1 MNSQPTY
8 RCYYD
13 DGTIVMSPTV
23 CPETTEQ
30 GSPLLKSELTL
41 IDDVT
46 DQMGWPWLL
55 LVLAMVLLATKE
67 RK

>member
-1 MNSQPTY
+1 MSSQPTY

-13 DGTIVMSPTV
+13 DGTIVMSATE
-23 CPETTEQ
+23 CPATTEQ

-41 IDDVT
+41 IDDVLGSI
-46 DQMGWPWLL
+46 QWPWLL
-55 LVLAMVLLATKE
+55 LILGLIVLTSKE